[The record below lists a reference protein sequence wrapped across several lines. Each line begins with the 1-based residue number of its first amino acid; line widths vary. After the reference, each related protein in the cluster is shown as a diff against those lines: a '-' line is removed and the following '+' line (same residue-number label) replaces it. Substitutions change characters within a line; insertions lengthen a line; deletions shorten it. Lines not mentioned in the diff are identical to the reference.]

1 MPFFDERPAIG
12 DLNNVGVD
20 EPPADP
26 TLLETFGAAFRT
38 QNTVG
43 SFASSRGMPDSTLID
58 EGFNPIDYI
67 KDDPKYSP
75 YVEQF
80 AGITN
85 KKYADAKKLQI
96 DRELQDGRTLAAAG
110 KMGIVAQMAVGVPDA
125 LMSAAVGNEIG
136 AGVRVAGIGSTALRA
151 ALGAGIDATVSEGA
165 LQATQA
171 TRTGEESALNI
182 GGSILLGGALGTLA
196 GRYLSS
202 ASTRALSSK
211 IEGQEG
217 AFAAADR
224 EFTNLGKGTSAGAA
238 ARDSGPLVLKDEG
251 FISKLPIVNR
261 QDPLIRLQL
270 SELDAGREAVR
281 GLAETPLEYADNAAG
296 IATERGGAVETR
308 MKMWHAPL
316 ATGLREID
324 TNYARYYHNSPEPT
338 AFQRFLAPTL
348 SEFDRVR
355 GSTDRLA
362 YKQFKEEVGKAAYSG
377 EQHPIAQVAEAAKV
391 YRKLDEAMKKAAI
404 EAKLLPED
412 VAVEGDVSHLFRMY
426 NKEKIIARRGEF
438 SDILGDYF
446 LTKRDQ
452 AAKIADEALTKK
464 AAPDAGK
471 IDPKAAAAAQKAEDF
486 GRMSDAE
493 VKSLVSDTIDTI
505 LGHADSRIPYDIV
518 SGPRGPLKERL
529 LNIESRKIQD
539 FLNTDIEEVLRAQ
552 IRTMSADVELARKFG
567 SVDLAEQIRKIND
580 EANAKIAGET
590 TEKGRQRLEA
600 SRKAAIRDLSGIR
613 DRLRGQYALPSN
625 PDSLVLRAG
634 RVARG
639 LNYLRLLG
647 GMTVSAIPDMGK
659 VVLEHGLTSTFR
671 DGFIPMVKNFRA
683 FRLAAQEVKDAGT
696 ALDMV
701 LDNRAMAM
709 ADITDDFGRHSAFER
724 GLTSLQTRFG
734 VVSLMAPWNA
744 TLKQFT
750 GLVTMTNML
759 RAAERVAAGKGTERD
774 IRRLASSGIDEDLAQ
789 RITKQFATHGDNQDG
804 ILLAKAGD
812 WSDQGAREAFRTAV
826 VREVD
831 RAIVSP
837 GQDKPLWMSTELG
850 KAVGQFK
857 SFGVSSMQKTMLA
870 GLQQRDAA
878 TLNGVLVTMALGA
891 FTYWAKSAMAGRET
905 SVNPSQWAVEA
916 FDKSGLSGWLMD
928 ANNIAEKAT
937 RGRVGFSAITGKQV
951 SRYASRNTT
960 GAFLGPTADAVS
972 DIFQVSGSIFA
983 GDTTQSD
990 LHKVRQLIP
999 ANNLFYLR
1007 SLFDKVEA
1015 ATGGGLGLPDTR
1027 KK

>member
-1 MPFFDERPAIG
+1 MPFFDERPVIA
-12 DLNNVGVD
+12 DLSNIQGD
-20 EPPADP
+20 EPPPDP
-26 TLLETFGAAFRT
+26 SLMQTFGAAFRT
-38 QNTVG
+38 QNTIG
-43 SFASSRGMPDSTLID
+43 SAIASRGAPDPTVVD
-58 EGFNPIDYI
+58 EGFNPIDYV
-67 KDDPKYSP
+67 KDDQKYAP

-80 AGITN
+80 SGITN
-85 KKYADAKKLQI
+85 KKSAEAKKLQI

-110 KMGIVAQMAVGVPDA
+110 WTGTIAQMAAGVVDLPTLLPLGAVVGEGKA
-125 LMSAAVGNEIG
+125 LATGVKAAVGG
-136 AGVRVAGIGSTALRA
+136 
-151 ALGAGIDATVSEGA
+151 GIDAAVSEAA

-171 TRTGEESALNI
+171 TRTGQESAINI
-182 GGSILLGGALGTLA
+182 GGSIVLGGALGTLA
-196 GRYLSS
+196 GRYLNSTSS
-202 ASTRALSSK
+202 RALSSK
-211 IEGQEG
+211 IEGQEA
-217 AFAAADR
+217 AFNAFDS
-224 EFTNLGKGTSAGAA
+224 EFANFGRGTSAGAA
-238 ARDSGPLVLKDEG
+238 ARDTGPLVLKDEA

-270 SELDAGREAVR
+270 GELDAGREAVR
-281 GLAETPLEYADNAAG
+281 RLAESPLEYADNAAG
-296 IATERGGAVETR
+296 VATELGGAVETR

-316 ATGLREID
+316 ASALREID
-324 TNYARYYHNSPEPT
+324 TTFARYYHGTPEPSS
-338 AFQRFLAPTL
+338 FQRFLAPAL

-355 GSTDRLA
+355 GSTERLS

-377 EQHPIAQVAEAAKV
+377 EQHPIAQVAEAAKI
-391 YRKLDEAMKKAAI
+391 YRKLDDAMKQAAI
-404 EAKLLPED
+404 EARLFPED
-412 VAVEGDVSHLFRMY
+412 VTVKGDVSHLFRMY
-426 NKEKIIARRGEF
+426 NKDKIIARRGEF
-438 SDILGDYF
+438 TQILNDYF
-446 LTKRDQ
+446 ITKRNE
-452 AAKIADEALTKK
+452 ALKATESALTKK
-464 AAPDAGK
+464 APESSK
-471 IDPKAAAAAQKAEDF
+471 IDAKAAAAAQKSAEF
-486 GRMSDAE
+486 SRMSDAE
-493 VKSLVSDTIDTI
+493 VKGLVNDTIDTI
-505 LGHADSRIPYDIV
+505 LGNADSRIPYDIV

-539 FLNTDIEEVLRAQ
+539 FLNTDIEEVLRSQ
-552 IRTMSADVELARKFG
+552 VRTMSADVEIAKKFG
-567 SVDLAEQIRKIND
+567 SVDLSEEIRKIND
-580 EANAKIAGET
+580 EANAKIAAET
-590 TEKGRQRLEA
+590 TDKGRARLDK
-600 SRKAAIRDLSGIR
+600 SRKDAIRDLNGIR

-647 GMTVSAIPDMGK
+647 GMTLSAIPDMGK
-659 VVLEHGLTSTFR
+659 VVMEHGMTSTFR
-671 DGFIPMVKNFRA
+671 DGFIPLVKNFKA

-744 TLKQFT
+744 TLKQFS
-750 GLVTMTNML
+750 GLVTMTNIL
-759 RAAERVAAGKGTERD
+759 RASERVAAGKGTERD

-789 RITKQFATHGDNQDG
+789 RIAKQYATHGDNQDG
-804 ILLAKAGD
+804 ILLSKAAD
-812 WSDQGAREAFRTAV
+812 WSDNGAREAFRTAV

-831 RAIVSP
+831 RTIVTP

-857 SFGVSSMQKTMLA
+857 SFGISSMQKTMLA
-870 GLQQRDAA
+870 GVQQRDAA
-878 TLNGVLVTMALGA
+878 TLNGVMLTMGLGA
-891 FTYWAKSAMAGRET
+891 ITYWAKQTAAGRET
-905 SVNPSQWAVEA
+905 SDNPSQWVVEA

-983 GDTTQSD
+983 GDTTKSD
-990 LHKVRQLIP
+990 LHKVRQLVP
-999 ANNLFYLR
+999 MNNLFYLR

-1015 ATGGGLGLPDTR
+1015 ATGSALDLPDTKR
-1027 KK
+1027 N